1 GFNRR
6 LRRLKKRRCQ
16 QKNIMLSIHSLT
28 RIGGFCFCRR
38 GFNRRLRRLK
48 KRRCQQ
54 KNIMLTIHSLT
65 RLEWVLFL

>member
-1 GFNRR
+1 
-6 LRRLKKRRCQ
+6 
-16 QKNIMLSIHSLT
+16 MLSIHSLT

-65 RLEWVLFL
+65 RIGGFCFCRRGFNRRLRRLKK